1 MPFRYK
7 SRKSKK
13 YSKKSF
19 NKRAVA
25 KAKTASLVKLIK
37 KVSLKNS
44 ETKNTHQI
52 SENNDLNH
60 NTQYLT
66 TNLLYTRQGISD
78 NNTGTSSYSSRI
90 GDEVIARGIQFKLW
104 FATKYDRPNVM
115 FKVVV
120 FKYFSQST
128 PPTTIFKS
136 QGSSNL
142 MLRDLDVE
150 RIKVLKM
157 KMFNM
162 NIGTQ
167 FAVNS
172 ATSATANMGKE
183 SHKYLK
189 IYVPLKNA
197 KIKYIADDSGTP
209 MRYDIGLAV
218 MCYDSYGTLTTDTIA
233 SYGVNCKFYFKDP

>member
-7 SRKSKK
+7 RKSKK

-19 NKRAVA
+19 SKRAIS

-37 KVSLKNS
+37 KVSLKNT

-66 TNLLYTRQGISD
+66 TNLLYTRQGIGD
-78 NNTGTSSYSSRI
+78 NNTGTSQYSSRI

-104 FATKYDRPNVM
+104 FATKKDRPNVM

-120 FKYFSQST
+120 FKYYSQST
-128 PPTTIFKS
+128 PPTTIFKG

-142 MLRDLDVE
+142 FLRDLDTE
-150 RIKVLKM
+150 RIKVLKV
-157 KMFNM
+157 KQFNI
-162 NIGTQ
+162 NTNNYR
-167 FAVNS
+167 APDNTDW
-172 ATSATANMGKE
+172 ALKE
-183 SHKYLK
+183 MHKYMK
-189 IYVPLKNA
+189 IYVPLKNS
-197 KIKYIADDSGTP
+197 KVKYIADDSGTP

-233 SYGVNCKFYFKDP
+233 SYGVNVKFYFKDP

>member
-19 NKRAVA
+19 NKRAIS

-37 KVSLKNS
+37 KVSLKNT

-66 TNLLYTRQGISD
+66 TNLLYTRQGIGD
-78 NNTGTSSYSSRI
+78 NNTGTSQYSSRI

-104 FATKYDRPNVM
+104 FATKKDRPNVM

-120 FKYFSQST
+120 FKYYSQST
-128 PPTTIFKS
+128 PPTTIFKG

-142 MLRDLDVE
+142 MLRDLDTE
-150 RIKVLKM
+150 RIKILKV
-157 KMFNM
+157 KMFNI
-162 NIGTQ
+162 NT
-167 FAVNS
+167 NS
-172 ATSATANMGKE
+172 TNFGYDSTWVAGQKE
-183 SHKYLK
+183 MHKYMK

-233 SYGVNCKFYFKDP
+233 SYGVNVKFYFKDP